1 VGTGQGPIKIQ
12 TGNALD
18 VADTTSNVATN
29 KAELAALAANIDGKD
44 TYPNSVKTEHL
55 SAADAQIHGA
65 FRSGSI
71 DVTSGGVT
79 ISSAADGATPS
90 TGLYMDS
97 AGFML
102 YKGGE
107 ATVTLNNA
115 TGDASFTGAVY
126 ATSGS
131 FPGSIVTGTLN
142 VGEGGITISGGT
154 GGVSIV
160 GNQIFLGNSGSPT
173 VLLDG
178 ATGIITATKFVMT
191 ADGDSSMDMTLGSL
205 TIGDATAVDDGGDG
219 YTIADVATD
228 SSAAYAAVSDL
239 ADDGTITPVEKL
251 LAKQAWD
258 TVVNEYSNLVTRATA
273 SGVSYAGLT
282 TDYNALNTYLNTTL
296 TVFSSMTTNTSVTRS
311 TWDTYWK
318 NYYDTAS
325 TLYASLAG
333 DAELKADAAQSTASS
348 AVQPGGGVVVD
359 AQKYITRINTTSGL
373 TISTATA
380 DSGARTNITAN
391 GIAIYHATN
400 GLTVQADHTNG
411 LWIKNHLDGGS
422 LERASFVSSDGTE
435 NGYIMSHAN
444 AATGFHLYSPNSNVY
459 VQTDGSGKG
468 IALTTG
474 GGDVVVTGGNIAMSS
489 GLAVKG
495 IHKTAAG
502 NNKSNTTFSFYAAST
517 SGGSP
522 TVKHDVTFTDGLI
535 TAWAA
540 T

>member
-1 VGTGQGPIKIQ
+1 MGQAPIKIK
-12 TGNALD
+12 TGNPLD
-18 VADTTSNVATN
+18 VGDTTSNVATN

-44 TYPNSVKTEHL
+44 SYPQSVSTQRLSVAQAMAVDGDSITLSDGVIHAQHLVQTESVITQTL
-55 SAADAQIHGA
+55 QVGNNVITEDAINVPNLGA
-65 FRSGSI
+65 ITANLGTISSGSI
-71 DVTSGGVT
+71 SVGSGGVT
-79 ISSAADGATPS
+79 
-90 TGLYMDS
+90 
-97 AGFML
+97 
-102 YKGGE
+102 
-107 ATVTLNNA
+107 V
-115 TGDASFTGAVY
+115 
-126 ATSGS
+126 SG
-131 FPGSIVTGTLN
+131 PA
-142 VGEGGITISGGT
+142 
-154 GGVSIV
+154 GGVYIG
-160 GNQIFLGNSGSPT
+160 GNQIFLGTSESAT

-359 AQKYITRINTTSGL
+359 AQKYITHIDMSSGI
-373 TISTATA
+373 TVSTAGASST
-380 DSGARTNITAN
+380 GARTQITSN
-391 GIAIYHATN
+391 GMAIYN
-400 GLTVQADHTNG
+400 SSNQVIVQADHTNG
-411 LWIKNHLDGGS
+411 VYINNPYSADEPGVSQRLSLAYGGS
-422 LERASFVSSDGTE
+422 ENSWIGCISDGTTE
-435 NGYIMSHAN
+435 WVSMSYPIDIFAAGVSLYSSGVNLLLSVSSGYI
-444 AATGFHLYSPNSNVY
+444 
-459 VQTDGSGKG
+459 
-468 IALTTG
+468 
-474 GGDVVVTGGNIAMSS
+474 DVAGGNIIMRS
-489 GLAVKG
+489 GLAVQG
-495 IHKTAAG
+495 IHKSAAG
-502 NNKSNTTFSFYAAST
+502 NYKANGSFSFYAASS

-522 TVKHDVTFTDGLI
+522 TTQHTVTFTDGLI
-535 TAWAA
+535 TSWAA
-540 T
+540 S